1 MKSKVM
7 FGKYNYIGLSQEM
20 SSAVFT
26 APSIQ
31 LTQQSPNADEMQI
44 SGVKLRK
51 ESAYQNNVYFK
62 DPLSNAY
69 VNVGLSDENL
79 SKLKE
84 VFGENALKNEDDK
97 ILLKAKA
104 EEIEAMKESKKL
116 VEKELQK
123 AGIDTSTID
132 LNASVEEVFENI
144 MKQENG
150 IEALNNIKEQVENK
164 TIQSNVNSNSTTT
177 KQLSLQTNKMKKFLM
192 KWQNLPN

>member
-1 MKSKVM
+1 M